1 MIFASSASGTVVVAQ
16 PVRQIKAA
24 SVKRILLFFIKK
36 VRTIK
41 DDCPDQIPLSLFC
54 YDNFMSRCK
63 VDDNDNKNDDNKN
76 RNNNAK
82 ATILTNP

>member
-1 MIFASSASGTVVVAQ
+1 MEPFSIIFASSASGTVVVAQ
-16 PVRQIKAA
+16 PIRQIKAA
-24 SVKRILLFFIKK
+24 SVKKILLFFIKK
-36 VRTIK
+36 PGLSRITARTW
-41 DDCPDQIPLSLFC
+41 CLLSLFC

-63 VDDNDNKNDDNKN
+63 VDDNKN